1 MVIVGNMDITGEDA
15 QTISKQYNNTVTG
28 VELVCVTLTKQTV
41 DPRLINRSETSLCDA
56 NKTNYRSPFNRSG
69 TSLCDT
75 NKTQNYQS
83 PFNRSGTSLC
93 DANKTNYQSPFNR
106 SGTSLCDAN
115 KTQTIDPRFIGV
127 ELVCVTLTKHKLSI
141 PV

>member
-75 NKTQNYQS
+75 NKTQTIN
-83 PFNRSGTSLC
+83 PRLTGVELVCVTLT
-93 DANKTNYQSPFNR
+93 K
-106 SGTSLCDAN
+106 
-115 KTQTIDPRFIGV
+115 QTINPRLTGV

-141 PV
+141 PVL